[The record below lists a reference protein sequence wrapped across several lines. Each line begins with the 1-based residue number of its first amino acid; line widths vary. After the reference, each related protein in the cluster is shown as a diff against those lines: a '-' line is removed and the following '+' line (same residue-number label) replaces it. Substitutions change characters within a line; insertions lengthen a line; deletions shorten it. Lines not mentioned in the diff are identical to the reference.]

1 MKDLMKVGKGIWMKR
16 ESQVE
21 EDVEANDTKPKTP
34 TNLCVP
40 EQ

>member
-1 MKDLMKVGKGIWMKR
+1 MKVSKGIRVKW

-21 EDVEANDTKPKTP
+21 EDVEANDTKPETP

-40 EQ
+40 EL